1 MIRACISKDIE
12 AVLDIW
18 LSASLKAHDFI
29 EPAFWKSQTG
39 NMRHIYLPAA
49 ETHVYE
55 KDSEVMGFYA
65 LNGDTLAALFVKPE
79 FQGQG
84 IGKQLLAHA
93 KSRRNRLTLSVYKE
107 NEPACR
113 FYQAQGFKVLREQP
127 DAHTG
132 HPEYV
137 METDTQA

>member
-1 MIRACISKDIE
+1 MISASTAKDIE

-39 NMRHIYLPAA
+39 NMRQIYLPAA
-49 ETHVYE
+49 ETHVY
-55 KDSEVMGFYA
+55 KKNSEVMGFYA
-65 LNGDTLAALFVKPE
+65 LSGDTLAALFVKPE

-93 KSRRNRLTLSVYKE
+93 RGRRNRLTLSVYKE
-107 NEPACR
+107 NESSCR
-113 FYQAQGFKVLREQP
+113 FYLAQGFRIIREQP
-127 DAHTG
+127 DVHTG
-132 HPEYV
+132 HPEFV
-137 METDTQA
+137 METTTTA